1 MLKPS
6 NIDFRLRRLT
16 VDLILTL
23 DLRNLRPDA
32 ASQLASMS
40 STTKLIDFVGQ
51 VFGAFP
57 NLRCLLIDHQADTR
71 ADQPATHPVRPFRR
85 LTLLSMAHTVV
96 GIPLNAF
103 WRGALQGLVYLDMSY
118 TRIKALLPDPRF
130 LSTHELP
137 HLRILKLA
145 GVVVGI
151 DTIVALLE
159 RFGHQLWSIDLSFN
173 TLRDELVNTFISFF
187 RQALRDLPKLR
198 SDQFSSVEGTLS
210 PVAGCLVN
218 ESSFSADF
226 NHPDRYLADPP
237 VYTAE
242 SEVDPGLPSQ
252 YQRRARLRGTEPICG
267 DSADDMI
274 AVLASGPDGRI
285 SSLPETGDRISTT
298 GPITHLH
305 LNGLRVHLKRVG
317 LLLATAGGSLEHFE
331 CDRAK
336 YFPLDERDAKPLRWP
351 VSLVLYGFPGVA
363 YLFRPVFQSN
373 LRVLKIHHS
382 LVTNVPTISTYPLR
396 VLENAWRSEIVFYK
410 YNELAYP
417 QLFSPDMN
425 PRLYSL
431 TLSHIP
437 RRSTGVVIDKLVH
450 FLKLAAVQ
458 EQNIERAGASVP
470 RRGPQVLRGL
480 RHIRLEFDP
489 DNRDEIESFDS
500 GEDVSKAME
509 SFASFSESTWDS
521 QASQTRRNSMEGS
534 IESFT
539 PNPPSSRPSEQGAIA
554 PFEERLRGGPYVDGN
569 DREYRIAQSRDFL
582 TDETCLVRIWV
593 GSGVISSDNPPAVN
607 AYMRILA
614 ADEQREFMQDFA
626 EATPGH
632 IAAGVPTNSW
642 IYIKAWQQILFP
654 SPEDLARKPTIADLR
669 GMKDVLEEIKSFRA
683 ETRQKYH
690 AELDKGRGNGAA
702 NHEYWKGELEIDF
715 PFGRTGS
722 VGYWG
727 G

>member
-1 MLKPS
+1 MRGSTL
-6 NIDFRLRRLT
+6 
-16 VDLILTL
+16 DLVLTL

-40 STTKLIDFVGQ
+40 STPNLIDSVGQ
-51 VFGAFP
+51 VLNAFP
-57 NLRCLLIDHQADTR
+57 NLRCLLIDRQADTR
-71 ADQPATHPVRPFRR
+71 RDQPASRSIRPFHH
-85 LTLLSMAHTVV
+85 LTLLSMAHAVV
-96 GIPLNAF
+96 WMPLNTF

-118 TRIKALLPDPRF
+118 SPVKALLPDPRF
-130 LSTHELP
+130 LSTYELP

-145 GVVVGI
+145 GIDVDI
-151 DTIVALLE
+151 DTMVTLLR

-173 TLRDELVNTFISFF
+173 TLRDALIDSLTSFF
-187 RQALRDLPKLR
+187 RQARHNLPSLR
-198 SDQFSSVEGTLS
+198 SDQFFSVEGTLS
-210 PVAGCLVN
+210 PVVGCLIN

-242 SEVDPGLPSQ
+242 NGIDPGLPSQ
-252 YQRRARLRGTEPICG
+252 HQRRARLRGIEPICG
-267 DSADDMI
+267 DSANDMI
-274 AVLASGPDGRI
+274 TVLASGPDGRI
-285 SSLPETGDRISTT
+285 SSLPETGDRISAA

-305 LNGLRVHLKRVG
+305 LNGLRVRSKRVE
-317 LLLATAGGSLEHFE
+317 LLLVTAGGLLEHFE

-336 YFPLDERDAKPLRWP
+336 YFPPLDERDAKPIRWP
-351 VSLVLYGFPGVA
+351 VSLVLYGFPGAA
-363 YLFRPVFQSN
+363 YIFRPVFQSN

-396 VLENAWRSEIVFYK
+396 VLENIWRSEIVFYK

-431 TLSHIP
+431 TLSHVP

-450 FLKLAAVQ
+450 FLKLAAAQ
-458 EQNIERAGASVP
+458 EQNIERTRAAAP
-470 RRGPQVLRGL
+470 RRGPQVLHGL

-489 DNRDEIESFDS
+489 DNRDEVESFDS

-509 SFASFSESTWDS
+509 AFASFSESAWDS
-521 QASQTRRNSMEGS
+521 QVSQPPRNSIEGS
-534 IESFT
+534 IDSST
-539 PNPPSSRPSEQGAIA
+539 SDPPSSRPSTQGAIA
-554 PFEERLRGGPYVDGN
+554 PFEERLRGGPYVDGT
-569 DREYRIAQSRDFL
+569 DEEYRTAQSYNPL
-582 TDETCLVRIWV
+582 TDEMSLVHIWV
-593 GSGVISSDNPPAVN
+593 GSGVVSSDNPPAVN

-614 ADEQREFMQDFA
+614 ADEQQNFMQDFA
-626 EATPGH
+626 EATPSH

-683 ETRQKYH
+683 ETRKKYH
-690 AELDKGRGNGAA
+690 AELDKGRGNDTA
-702 NHEYWKGELEIDF
+702 NHEYWKGRLEIDF
-715 PFGRTGS
+715 PYGRTGS

-727 G
+727 